1 MLKIEDLYVEIDGQ
15 EIVKGLDLEVGKGEI
30 HAIMGPNGSGKSTLA
45 NVLMGHPRYEVTE
58 GSITFQGEDVFEL
71 EPDERAK
78 LGMFLA
84 FQYPSEVPG
93 VSVANFLRTAV
104 NSVREDELSPM
115 EMYRLLQEKM
125 SIMQMDPRFAE
136 RYLNEG
142 FSGGEKKR
150 NEILQMLMLDP
161 KLAIMDETDSGLD
174 IDALQVVAKGV
185 NEMKGPEFSAVI
197 ITHYQRILRYIEPD
211 RVHVMLD
218 GRLVTSGGKELAD
231 DLEGKGR
238 ENAGR
243 QDYTGARPRRVQ
255 VRFPRSGGVLLQDP
269 EEGYRPGDRG
279 HDLQAQ
285 ERAGVD
291 ARVPAEGAGVV
302 PREADPD
309 LGRRPLRD
317 GLRRHLL
324 LHKAHGE
331 PGPLLGR
338 CARRHKEH
346 LREARHP
353 AGREGEPGRRRG
365 AVRVRGRLPLPE
377 EGARRAGRHLPGYGL
392 WTARARGHRRGV
404 LRYHHPAGRQQ
415 VRGAELRR
423 VVGRLVRVH
432 PASGVLPHQRGEH
445 GPVRADAHHRRRGFL
460 RALHRGLHGTD
471 VYHELAALGGSRVD
485 R

>member
-1 MLKIEDLYVEIDGQ
+1 MLKIEDLQIEIDGQ

-104 NSVREDELSPM
+104 NSVREEELSPM

-125 SIMQMDPRFAE
+125 SIMQMDPKFAE

-231 DLEGKGR
+231 DLEEKGYDWV
-238 ENAGR
+238 R
-243 QDYTGARPRRVQ
+243 QE
-255 VRFPRSGGVLLQDP
+255 F
-269 EEGYRPGDRG
+269 
-279 HDLQAQ
+279 
-285 ERAGVD
+285 
-291 ARVPAEGAGVV
+291 GAG
-302 PREADPD
+302 A
-309 LGRRPLRD
+309 
-317 GLRRHLL
+317 
-324 LHKAHGE
+324 
-331 PGPLLGR
+331 
-338 CARRHKEH
+338 
-346 LREARHP
+346 
-353 AGREGEPGRRRG
+353 
-365 AVRVRGRLPLPE
+365 
-377 EGARRAGRHLPGYGL
+377 
-392 WTARARGHRRGV
+392 
-404 LRYHHPAGRQQ
+404 Q
-415 VRGAELRR
+415 
-423 VVGRLVRVH
+423 
-432 PASGVLPHQRGEH
+432 S
-445 GPVRADAHHRRRGFL
+445 
-460 RALHRGLHGTD
+460 
-471 VYHELAALGGSRVD
+471 
-485 R
+485 